1 VITQNNN
8 KIIFLIFWG
17 MLKTSR
23 VWMIWVVLGMLIG
36 MNACTDKNDE
46 IATVADRIEQSG
58 NPAMFLAGVY
68 QLDKLDL
75 PNGYGEQ
82 TPTLTS
88 QYELT
93 VRAVGDSA
101 QLVLSGTG
109 KAGQYDRL
117 PLGTFAI
124 SPSAS
129 NLNSVSIGNLYV
141 YELRRSSG
149 QKLYITFTRTPLA
162 DRTEYRV
169 VFNLYRIGYGLDI
182 NRGVV
187 IADESYS
194 IDPTYNERIAT
205 LRLTRMSTGVWKA
218 D

>member
-1 VITQNNN
+1 
-8 KIIFLIFWG
+8 

-23 VWMIWVVLGMLIG
+23 VWMIWVVFSVLVG
-36 MNACTDKNDE
+36 MNGCTDKNAE
-46 IATVADRIEQSG
+46 VATAADKIEQSG

-75 PNGYGEQ
+75 SDGYGEQ

-117 PLGTFAI
+117 PLGTFTI

-129 NLNSVSIGNLYV
+129 NLSSVSVGNLYV
-141 YELRRSSG
+141 YELRRLNG
-149 QKLYITFTRTPLA
+149 QKSYITFTRTPLP
-162 DRTEYRV
+162 DKTEYRV
-169 VFNLYRIGYGLDI
+169 LFNLYRIGYGLDK
-182 NRGVV
+182 NRGAV

-205 LRLTRMSTGVWKA
+205 LRLTRTSTGVWKA

>member
-1 VITQNNN
+1 MMWAA
-8 KIIFLIFWG
+8 FG
-17 MLKTSR
+17 
-23 VWMIWVVLGMLIG
+23 VLVG
-36 MNACTDKNDE
+36 MNGCTDKNGVV
-46 IATVADRIEQSG
+46 ATVADKIEQSG

-75 PNGYGEQ
+75 PNGHGEQ

-101 QLVLSGTG
+101 QLILSGTG

-117 PLGTFAI
+117 LLGTFAI

-141 YELRRSSG
+141 YELRRSSK

-162 DRTEYRV
+162 DRTDYRV
-169 VFNLYRIGYGLDI
+169 VFNLYRIGYGLDK
-182 NRGVV
+182 NRGAVV
-187 IADESYS
+187 ADESYS

-205 LRLTRMSTGVWKA
+205 LRLTRTSTGVWRA